1 MHFKIHREG
10 KIYLIICIL
19 LSFIFLFLS
28 FFTAFLFFL
37 VSCYVFYFFR
47 DPFRTIPLEDVIVS
61 PADGVITSITETNP
75 PLETGLD
82 GKFIKV
88 SIFLS
93 IFNVHVNR
101 IPTNGIIKN
110 INYISGKFINATLD
124 KSSNENE
131 RNIITIKNKNNEIII
146 ISQIAGLIARR
157 IVCDLRESQEVKKG
171 DRFGIIKF
179 GSRVDLYLP
188 NTYKLMVLKGQTV
201 LGGETIISNPNRVE
215 EIVNS
220 LEN

>member
-1 MHFKIHREG
+1 M
-10 KIYLIICIL
+10 
-19 LSFIFLFLS
+19 
-28 FFTAFLFFL
+28 
-37 VSCYVFYFFR
+37 
-47 DPFRTIPLEDVIVS
+47 
-61 PADGVITSITETNP
+61 
-75 PLETGLD
+75 
-82 GKFIKV
+82 
-88 SIFLS
+88 
-93 IFNVHVNR
+93 
-101 IPTNGIIKN
+101 
-110 INYISGKFINATLD
+110 
-124 KSSNENE
+124 
-131 RNIITIKNKNNEIII
+131 
-146 ISQIAGLIARR
+146 IARR